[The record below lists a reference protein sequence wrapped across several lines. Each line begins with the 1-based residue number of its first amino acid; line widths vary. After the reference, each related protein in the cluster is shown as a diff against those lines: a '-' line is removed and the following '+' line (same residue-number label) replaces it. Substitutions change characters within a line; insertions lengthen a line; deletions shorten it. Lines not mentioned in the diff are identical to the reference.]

1 MAREILFKAKRIDNG
16 EWVMGGS
23 IIQFLDDGV
32 RSFYM
37 PQFNEKCICKHDE
50 VTDDILEFQNTRFY
64 KVDGATICQYT
75 GLTDKNGNKI
85 WENDIVSFTHSKLK
99 DVNCD
104 NAFGIPNF
112 QTVKYQRNYVIEF
125 VDTFCTYGLRFRNG
139 SIHFPCKCS
148 TCKMHDVKVIG
159 NIFDNPEL
167 LGGADNG

>member
-1 MAREILFKAKRIDNG
+1 MARVILFKAKRIDNG

-85 WENDIVSFTHSKLK
+85 WENDVVYARCNGLSGKGVIQYEKGCFVLK
-99 DVNCD
+99 DSKRNRTYSL
-104 NAFGIPNF
+104 FG
-112 QTVKYQRNYVIEF
+112 EW
-125 VDTFCTYGLRFRNG
+125 RFRV
-139 SIHFPCKCS
+139 
-148 TCKMHDVKVIG
+148 DG